1 ETERERERWPRSS
14 IFDTA
19 GSKEESSFFRGSC
32 LGRATASHSSRRLT
46 ILGAPVMG
54 SRWGALCRLPP
65 LISWTVMAILLVD
78 ADVDSDAAVKFLKV
92 PPVFSASSS
101 ATFQFEVTEGRNGS
115 SCHDCSISRK
125 LDNYNSFAC
134 ERKEVTYSGL
144 LDGNHTFKICS
155 SGSQGVRCASYNW
168 TVDTISPTAYISA
181 ASFTNALNISVN
193 VSFSEPCTSG
203 GGFKCSPSHCDLLIY
218 GAGRVLPSTLRVLLP
233 GLKFSFMVGI
243 SADVQFGRLILAM
256 DKVFCTDNAGNMFK
270 QSSDSSFILHF
281 DRRSVFMNLTSHV
294 PEKLLQL
301 NGLLRT
307 VQASNSARDLKIY
320 LSFSEP
326 VLNSS
331 EEILDL
337 LHASSGL
344 LVPTNK
350 SNLGNR
356 RFGYLVQN
364 ISSMTVVT
372 ISCDT
377 TYIITRQG
385 TPVSPSDPITFL
397 YDADRPSVRLS
408 TTSNMRTRQHKIPVL
423 INFEKPV
430 FNFNSSAIIISGGS
444 ILSFHE
450 ITKSTYISEIHGNGS
465 VISVEVP
472 ENRTTDIAGNKNLA
486 SNLLQVNHYSTP
498 TVSSLL
504 SIVATVALAMTSM
517 VATLLTLSSSSLLYS
532 GAISGQKS
540 YVVSEPSRNL
550 LRILCHVQI
559 FALCRWLVVTVP
571 VEYYEFSRGI
581 EWSIPYIHLPWESSS
596 NNSFIENST
605 FTLGAY
611 FEIWE
616 RSKLRTFKSPLTTN
630 QILGVDPS
638 VHGKPLMPGEYMS
651 FLENQNFN
659 PEAEFI
665 MISRNSDRWKHFGR
679 NMFWLAIFGGGLTLL
694 HVAILCL
701 LKLRRDSEKQEEYG
715 ALVFPRFEL
724 ILVMLALPCICQASA
739 ALIKGKTSTGIVVGV
754 ALLGISTSFL
764 ISLLLFLSIGI
775 TMAKLLQYKEV
786 HQEGQEFHWYQE
798 FIRVTLG
805 PGKRGQWTWTDQHK
819 SINQTKLGP
828 LFEDLRGPPKYM
840 LTQISSEGNQAKH
853 EDQDRIIASEDET
866 EDAEAPFIQKLFG
879 ILRIYYTLL
888 ESIKRVSLGILAGA
902 YSSNRPS
909 RIPTLIILSITSFQL
924 FFLVL
929 KKPFIKKKVQ
939 FVEIISVAGEVGLY
953 GACLALLE
961 KDFSSANERRIGFFM
976 LAMFIIMFTAQL
988 VNEWYVLY
996 RQVIRLSATRNSFS
1010 SGLKRALGGL
1020 LLIVLPT
1027 RLSTNLNNQLSS
1039 RNGEGDSGITVTPI
1053 GQVQRTSGTS
1063 EGSWLRQ
1070 LREDAKTSFSRE
1082 DAGAPND
1089 PSSSMYQ
1096 RSVFWS
1102 GKRSRSSSVTS
1113 SSDSKSKG
1121 DGKLKLRGLYK
1132 DLENIFSSK

>member
-1 ETERERERWPRSS
+1 
-14 IFDTA
+14 
-19 GSKEESSFFRGSC
+19 
-32 LGRATASHSSRRLT
+32 
-46 ILGAPVMG
+46 MG
-54 SRWGALCRLPP
+54 SRWGPLWRLPP
-65 LISWTVMAILLVD
+65 LIPSTVMAILLVV
-78 ADVDSDAAVKFLKV
+78 ADVGSDVAVKFLKV

-115 SCHDCSISRK
+115 SCHNCSINCK

-168 TVDTISPTAYISA
+168 TVDTVSPTAYISA
-181 ASFTNALNISVN
+181 ASFTNALNVSVN
-193 VSFSEPCTSG
+193 ISFSEPCTSG
-203 GGFKCSPSHCDLLIY
+203 GGFKCSPSHCDLLVY
-218 GAGRVLPSTLRVLLP
+218 GAGQVLPSTLRVLLP

-243 SADVQFGRLILAM
+243 SADVQFGRLVLAM

-281 DRRSVFMNLTSHV
+281 DRRSVFMNLTSHI
-294 PEKLLQL
+294 PERLLQL

-307 VQASNSARDLKIY
+307 VQASNSARDLKID

-430 FNFNSSAIIISGGS
+430 FDFNSSAIIISGGS
-444 ILSFHE
+444 IL
-450 ITKSTYISEIHGNGS
+450 
-465 VISVEVP
+465 
-472 ENRTTDIAGNKNLA
+472 
-486 SNLLQVNHYSTP
+486 
-498 TVSSLL
+498 
-504 SIVATVALAMTSM
+504 
-517 VATLLTLSSSSLLYS
+517 
-532 GAISGQKS
+532 
-540 YVVSEPSRNL
+540 
-550 LRILCHVQI
+550 
-559 FALCRWLVVTVP
+559 
-571 VEYYEFSRGI
+571 RGI
-581 EWSIPYIHLPWESSS
+581 EWSIPYIHLPWEASSS
-596 NNSFIENST
+596 NSFIENST
-605 FTLGAY
+605 FTVGAY
-611 FEIWE
+611 SEIWE

-701 LKLRRDSEKQEEYG
+701 LKLRRRDSEKQEEYG

-724 ILVMLALPCICQASA
+724 FLVMLALPCICQASA
-739 ALIKGKTSTGIVVGV
+739 ALIKGKTSTAIVVGV
-754 ALLGISTSFL
+754 VLLGISTSFL

-840 LTQISSEGNQAKH
+840 LTQISSKGNQAKH

-888 ESIKRVSLGILAGA
+888 ESIKRASLGILVGA

-939 FVEIISVAGEVGLY
+939 FVEIISVAGEVGLF

-976 LAMFIIMFTAQL
+976 LALFIITFTAQL
-988 VNEWYVLY
+988 VNEWYALY
-996 RQVIRLSATRNSFS
+996 RQVIRLSPTRNSFS

-1020 LLIVLPT
+1020 LLVVLPT
-1027 RLSTNLNNQLSS
+1027 RLSTNLTNQLSS

-1063 EGSWLRQ
+1063 ERSWLRQ
-1070 LREDAKTSFSRE
+1070 LREAAKTSFSRE
-1082 DAGAPND
+1082 DAGAPID
-1089 PSSSMYQ
+1089 PSSSTYQ

-1121 DGKLKLRGLYK
+1121 DGKLKLRRLYK
-1132 DLENIFSSK
+1132 DLEAIFSSK

>member
-1 ETERERERWPRSS
+1 
-14 IFDTA
+14 
-19 GSKEESSFFRGSC
+19 
-32 LGRATASHSSRRLT
+32 
-46 ILGAPVMG
+46 MG
-54 SRWGALCRLPP
+54 SRWGPLWRLPP
-65 LISWTVMAILLVD
+65 LIPSTVMAILLVV
-78 ADVDSDAAVKFLKV
+78 ADVGSDVAVKFLKV

-115 SCHDCSISRK
+115 SCHNCSINCK

-168 TVDTISPTAYISA
+168 TVDTVSPTAYISA
-181 ASFTNALNISVN
+181 ASFTNALNVSVN
-193 VSFSEPCTSG
+193 ISFSEPCTSG
-203 GGFKCSPSHCDLLIY
+203 GGFKCSPSHCDLLVY
-218 GAGRVLPSTLRVLLP
+218 GAGQVLPSTLRVLLP

-243 SADVQFGRLILAM
+243 SADVQFGRLVLAM

-281 DRRSVFMNLTSHV
+281 DRRSVFMNLTSHI
-294 PEKLLQL
+294 PERLLQL

-307 VQASNSARDLKIY
+307 VQASNSARDLKID

-397 YDADRPSVRLS
+397 YV
-408 TTSNMRTRQHKIPVL
+408 
-423 INFEKPV
+423 
-430 FNFNSSAIIISGGS
+430 
-444 ILSFHE
+444 
-450 ITKSTYISEIHGNGS
+450 
-465 VISVEVP
+465 
-472 ENRTTDIAGNKNLA
+472 
-486 SNLLQVNHYSTP
+486 
-498 TVSSLL
+498 
-504 SIVATVALAMTSM
+504 
-517 VATLLTLSSSSLLYS
+517 
-532 GAISGQKS
+532 
-540 YVVSEPSRNL
+540 
-550 LRILCHVQI
+550 
-559 FALCRWLVVTVP
+559 
-571 VEYYEFSRGI
+571 
-581 EWSIPYIHLPWESSS
+581 
-596 NNSFIENST
+596 
-605 FTLGAY
+605 GAY
-611 FEIWE
+611 SEIWE

-701 LKLRRDSEKQEEYG
+701 LKLRRRDSEKQEEYG

-724 ILVMLALPCICQASA
+724 FLVMLALPCICQASA
-739 ALIKGKTSTGIVVGV
+739 ALIKGKTSTAIVVGV
-754 ALLGISTSFL
+754 VLLGISTSFL

-840 LTQISSEGNQAKH
+840 LTQISSKGNQAKH

-888 ESIKRVSLGILAGA
+888 ESIKRASLGILVGA

-939 FVEIISVAGEVGLY
+939 FVEIISVAGEVGLF

-976 LAMFIIMFTAQL
+976 LALFIITFTAQL
-988 VNEWYVLY
+988 VNEWYALY
-996 RQVIRLSATRNSFS
+996 RQVIRLSPTRNSFS

-1020 LLIVLPT
+1020 LLVVLPT
-1027 RLSTNLNNQLSS
+1027 RLSTNLTNQLSS

-1063 EGSWLRQ
+1063 ERSWLRQ
-1070 LREDAKTSFSRE
+1070 LREAAKTSFSRE
-1082 DAGAPND
+1082 DAGAPID
-1089 PSSSMYQ
+1089 PSSSTYQ

-1121 DGKLKLRGLYK
+1121 DGKLKLRRLYK
-1132 DLENIFSSK
+1132 DLEAIFSSK

>member
-1 ETERERERWPRSS
+1 
-14 IFDTA
+14 
-19 GSKEESSFFRGSC
+19 
-32 LGRATASHSSRRLT
+32 
-46 ILGAPVMG
+46 MG

-115 SCHDCSISRK
+115 SCHDCSISCK

-203 GGFKCSPSHCDLLIY
+203 GGFKCSPSHCNLLIY

-307 VQASNSARDLKIY
+307 VQ
-320 LSFSEP
+320 
-326 VLNSS
+326 
-331 EEILDL
+331 
-337 LHASSGL
+337 
-344 LVPTNK
+344 
-350 SNLGNR
+350 
-356 RFGYLVQN
+356 VQN

-408 TTSNMRTRQHKIPVL
+408 TTSNIWTRQHKIPVL

-550 LRILCHVQI
+550 LRILCHVQS

-596 NNSFIENST
+596 GNSFIENST

-739 ALIKGKTSTGIVVGV
+739 ALIKGKTSTAIVVGV

-805 PGKRGQWTWTDQHK
+805 PGKRGQWTWIDQHK

-866 EDAEAPFIQKLFG
+866 EDAEALFIQKLFG

-996 RQVIRLSATRNSFS
+996 HQVIRLSATRNSFS

>member
-1 ETERERERWPRSS
+1 
-14 IFDTA
+14 
-19 GSKEESSFFRGSC
+19 
-32 LGRATASHSSRRLT
+32 
-46 ILGAPVMG
+46 MG

-65 LISWTVMAILLVD
+65 LISWIVMAILLVD
-78 ADVDSDAAVKFLKV
+78 ADVDSVAAVKFLKV

-115 SCHDCSISRK
+115 SCHNCSISCK

-181 ASFTNALNISVN
+181 AFFTNALNVSVN
-193 VSFSEPCTSG
+193 VSFSEPCTGG
-203 GGFKCSPSHCDLLIY
+203 GGFKCSPSHCNLLIY

-233 GLKFSFMVGI
+233 GLKFSFMVRI
-243 SADVQFGRLILAM
+243 SADVQFGRLVLAM
-256 DKVFCTDNAGNMFK
+256 DK
-270 QSSDSSFILHF
+270 
-281 DRRSVFMNLTSHV
+281 
-294 PEKLLQL
+294 
-301 NGLLRT
+301 
-307 VQASNSARDLKIY
+307 
-320 LSFSEP
+320 
-326 VLNSS
+326 
-331 EEILDL
+331 
-337 LHASSGL
+337 
-344 LVPTNK
+344 
-350 SNLGNR
+350 
-356 RFGYLVQN
+356 VQN

-450 ITKSTYISEIHGNGS
+450 IRKSTYIIEIHGNGS

-472 ENRTTDIAGNKNLA
+472 ENKTTDIAGNKNLA
-486 SNLLQVNHYSTP
+486 SNLLQVNHYSTS

-540 YVVSEPSRNL
+540 YVVSEQSRNL

-559 FALCRWLVVTVP
+559 FALCRWLVVTIP

-596 NNSFIENST
+596 SNSFIENST

-616 RSKLRTFKSPLTTN
+616 RSKLRTFKSTLTAN

-638 VHGKPLMPGEYMS
+638 VHGKPLMPGEYML

-665 MISRNSDRWKHFGR
+665 MISRNSDRFYHNRWKHFGR
-679 NMFWLAIFGGGLTLL
+679 NMFWLAIFGVGLTFL

-739 ALIKGKTSTGIVVGV
+739 TLIKGKTSTAIVVGV
-754 ALLGISTSFL
+754 VLLGISTSFL

-929 KKPFIKKKVQ
+929 KKPFIRKKLQ

-988 VNEWYVLY
+988 VNEWYALY
-996 RQVIRLSATRNSFS
+996 CQVIRLSPTRNSFS

-1027 RLSTNLNNQLSS
+1027 RLSTNLTNQLSS

-1053 GQVQRTSGTS
+1053 GQVQRSSGTS
-1063 EGSWLRQ
+1063 ERSWLRQ
-1070 LREDAKTSFSRE
+1070 LRELPKTSFSRE

-1132 DLENIFSSK
+1132 DLENIFSS

>member
-1 ETERERERWPRSS
+1 
-14 IFDTA
+14 
-19 GSKEESSFFRGSC
+19 
-32 LGRATASHSSRRLT
+32 
-46 ILGAPVMG
+46 MG
-54 SRWGALCRLPP
+54 SRWGPLWRLPP
-65 LISWTVMAILLVD
+65 LIPSTVMAILLVV
-78 ADVDSDAAVKFLKV
+78 ADVGSDVAVKFLKV

-115 SCHDCSISRK
+115 SCHNCSINCK

-168 TVDTISPTAYISA
+168 TVDTVSPTAYISA
-181 ASFTNALNISVN
+181 ASFTNALNVSVN
-193 VSFSEPCTSG
+193 ISFSEPCTSG
-203 GGFKCSPSHCDLLIY
+203 GGFKCSPSHCDLLVY
-218 GAGRVLPSTLRVLLP
+218 GAGQVLPSTLRVLLP

-243 SADVQFGRLILAM
+243 SADVQFGRLVLAM

-281 DRRSVFMNLTSHV
+281 DRRSVFMNLTSHI
-294 PEKLLQL
+294 PERLLQL

-307 VQASNSARDLKIY
+307 VQASNSARDLKID

-430 FNFNSSAIIISGGS
+430 FDFNSSAIIISGGS

-450 ITKSTYISEIHGNGS
+450 ITKSTYIIEIHGNGS

-472 ENRTTDIAGNKNLA
+472 ENKTTDIAGNKNLA
-486 SNLLQVNHYSTP
+486 SNLLQVNHCKVFCFS
-498 TVSSLL
+498 
-504 SIVATVALAMTSM
+504 
-517 VATLLTLSSSSLLYS
+517 
-532 GAISGQKS
+532 
-540 YVVSEPSRNL
+540 
-550 LRILCHVQI
+550 RILCHIQI
-559 FALCRWLVVTVP
+559 FALCRWLVVTIP

-581 EWSIPYIHLPWESSS
+581 EWSIPYIHLPWEASSS
-596 NNSFIENST
+596 NSFIENST
-605 FTLGAY
+605 FTVGAY
-611 FEIWE
+611 SEIWE

-701 LKLRRDSEKQEEYG
+701 LKLRRRDSEKQEEYG

-724 ILVMLALPCICQASA
+724 FLVMLALPCICQASA
-739 ALIKGKTSTGIVVGV
+739 ALIKGKTSTAIVVGV
-754 ALLGISTSFL
+754 VLLGISTSFL

-840 LTQISSEGNQAKH
+840 LTQISSKGNQAKH

-888 ESIKRVSLGILAGA
+888 ESIKRASLGILVGA

-939 FVEIISVAGEVGLY
+939 FVEIISVAGEVGLF

-976 LAMFIIMFTAQL
+976 LALFIITFTAQL
-988 VNEWYVLY
+988 VNEWYALY
-996 RQVIRLSATRNSFS
+996 RQVIRLSPTRNSFS

-1020 LLIVLPT
+1020 LLVVLPT
-1027 RLSTNLNNQLSS
+1027 RLSTNLTNQLSS

-1063 EGSWLRQ
+1063 ERSWLRQ
-1070 LREDAKTSFSRE
+1070 LREAAKTSFSRE
-1082 DAGAPND
+1082 DAGAPID
-1089 PSSSMYQ
+1089 PSSSTYQ

-1121 DGKLKLRGLYK
+1121 DGKLKLRRLYK
-1132 DLENIFSSK
+1132 DLEAIFSSK

>member
-1 ETERERERWPRSS
+1 
-14 IFDTA
+14 
-19 GSKEESSFFRGSC
+19 
-32 LGRATASHSSRRLT
+32 
-46 ILGAPVMG
+46 MG
-54 SRWGALCRLPP
+54 SRWGPLWRLPP
-65 LISWTVMAILLVD
+65 LIPSTVMAILLVV
-78 ADVDSDAAVKFLKV
+78 ADVGSDVAVKFLKV

-115 SCHDCSISRK
+115 SCHNCSINCK

-168 TVDTISPTAYISA
+168 TVDTVSPTAYISA
-181 ASFTNALNISVN
+181 ASFTNALNVSVN
-193 VSFSEPCTSG
+193 ISFSEPCTSG
-203 GGFKCSPSHCDLLIY
+203 GGFKCSPSHCDLLVY
-218 GAGRVLPSTLRVLLP
+218 GAGQVLPSTLRVLLP

-243 SADVQFGRLILAM
+243 SADVQFGRLVLAM

-281 DRRSVFMNLTSHV
+281 DRRSVFMNLTSHI
-294 PEKLLQL
+294 PERLLQL

-307 VQASNSARDLKIY
+307 VQASNSARDLKID

-397 YDADRPSVRLS
+397 YDS
-408 TTSNMRTRQHKIPVL
+408 M
-423 INFEKPV
+423 
-430 FNFNSSAIIISGGS
+430 
-444 ILSFHE
+444 
-450 ITKSTYISEIHGNGS
+450 
-465 VISVEVP
+465 
-472 ENRTTDIAGNKNLA
+472 
-486 SNLLQVNHYSTP
+486 P

-540 YVVSEPSRNL
+540 YVVSDPSRNL
-550 LRILCHVQI
+550 LRILCHIQI
-559 FALCRWLVVTVP
+559 FALCRWLVVTIP

-581 EWSIPYIHLPWESSS
+581 EWSIPYIHLPWEASSS
-596 NNSFIENST
+596 NSFIENST
-605 FTLGAY
+605 FTVGAY
-611 FEIWE
+611 SEIWE

-701 LKLRRDSEKQEEYG
+701 LKLRRRDSEKQEEYG

-724 ILVMLALPCICQASA
+724 FLVMLALPCICQASA
-739 ALIKGKTSTGIVVGV
+739 ALIKGKTSTAIVVGV
-754 ALLGISTSFL
+754 VLLGISTSFL

-840 LTQISSEGNQAKH
+840 LTQISSKGNQAKH

-888 ESIKRVSLGILAGA
+888 ESIKRASLGILVGA

-939 FVEIISVAGEVGLY
+939 FVEIISVAGEVGLF

-976 LAMFIIMFTAQL
+976 LALFIITFTAQL
-988 VNEWYVLY
+988 VNEWYALY
-996 RQVIRLSATRNSFS
+996 RQVIRLSPTRNSFS

-1020 LLIVLPT
+1020 LLVVLPT
-1027 RLSTNLNNQLSS
+1027 RLSTNLTNQLSS

-1063 EGSWLRQ
+1063 ERSWLRQ
-1070 LREDAKTSFSRE
+1070 LREAAKTSFSRE
-1082 DAGAPND
+1082 DAGAPID
-1089 PSSSMYQ
+1089 PSSSTYQ

-1121 DGKLKLRGLYK
+1121 DGKLKLRRLYK
-1132 DLENIFSSK
+1132 DLEAIFSSK

>member
-1 ETERERERWPRSS
+1 
-14 IFDTA
+14 
-19 GSKEESSFFRGSC
+19 
-32 LGRATASHSSRRLT
+32 
-46 ILGAPVMG
+46 MG
-54 SRWGALCRLPP
+54 SRWGPLWRLPP
-65 LISWTVMAILLVD
+65 LIPSTVMAILLVV
-78 ADVDSDAAVKFLKV
+78 ADVGSDVAVKFLKV

-115 SCHDCSISRK
+115 SCHNCSINCK

-155 SGSQGVRCASYNW
+155 SGSQG
-168 TVDTISPTAYISA
+168 
-181 ASFTNALNISVN
+181 
-193 VSFSEPCTSG
+193 
-203 GGFKCSPSHCDLLIY
+203 LLVY
-218 GAGRVLPSTLRVLLP
+218 GAGQVLPSTLRVLLP

-243 SADVQFGRLILAM
+243 SADVQFGRLVLAM

-281 DRRSVFMNLTSHV
+281 DRRSVFMNLTSHI
-294 PEKLLQL
+294 PERLLQL

-307 VQASNSARDLKIY
+307 VQASNSARDLKID

-356 RFGYLVQN
+356 R
-364 ISSMTVVT
+364 
-372 ISCDT
+372 
-377 TYIITRQG
+377 
-385 TPVSPSDPITFL
+385 
-397 YDADRPSVRLS
+397 
-408 TTSNMRTRQHKIPVL
+408 
-423 INFEKPV
+423 
-430 FNFNSSAIIISGGS
+430 
-444 ILSFHE
+444 
-450 ITKSTYISEIHGNGS
+450 
-465 VISVEVP
+465 
-472 ENRTTDIAGNKNLA
+472 
-486 SNLLQVNHYSTP
+486 
-498 TVSSLL
+498 
-504 SIVATVALAMTSM
+504 
-517 VATLLTLSSSSLLYS
+517 
-532 GAISGQKS
+532 
-540 YVVSEPSRNL
+540 
-550 LRILCHVQI
+550 
-559 FALCRWLVVTVP
+559 
-571 VEYYEFSRGI
+571 GI
-581 EWSIPYIHLPWESSS
+581 EWSIPYIHLPWEASSS
-596 NNSFIENST
+596 NSFIENST
-605 FTLGAY
+605 FTVGAY
-611 FEIWE
+611 SEIWE

-701 LKLRRDSEKQEEYG
+701 LKLRRRDSEKQEEYG

-724 ILVMLALPCICQASA
+724 FLVMLALPCICQASA
-739 ALIKGKTSTGIVVGV
+739 ALIKGKTSTAIVVGV
-754 ALLGISTSFL
+754 VLLGISTSFL

-840 LTQISSEGNQAKH
+840 LTQISSKGNQAKH

-888 ESIKRVSLGILAGA
+888 ESIKRASLGILVGA

-939 FVEIISVAGEVGLY
+939 FVEIISVAGEVGLF

-976 LAMFIIMFTAQL
+976 LALFIITFTAQL
-988 VNEWYVLY
+988 VNEWYALY
-996 RQVIRLSATRNSFS
+996 RQVIRLSPTRNSFS

-1020 LLIVLPT
+1020 LLVVLPT
-1027 RLSTNLNNQLSS
+1027 RLSTNLTNQLSS

-1063 EGSWLRQ
+1063 ERSWLRQ
-1070 LREDAKTSFSRE
+1070 LREAAKTSFSRE
-1082 DAGAPND
+1082 DAGAPID
-1089 PSSSMYQ
+1089 PSSSTYQ

-1121 DGKLKLRGLYK
+1121 DGKLKLRRLYK
-1132 DLENIFSSK
+1132 DLEAIFSSK